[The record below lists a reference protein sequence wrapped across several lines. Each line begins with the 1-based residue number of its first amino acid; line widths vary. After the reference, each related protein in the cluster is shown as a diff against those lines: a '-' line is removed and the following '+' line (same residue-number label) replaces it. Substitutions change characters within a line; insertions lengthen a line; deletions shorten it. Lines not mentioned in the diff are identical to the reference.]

1 MRTKKREQL
10 LPIRNNTNFHS
21 MKIINLNSVVMEVN
35 SAKLKEIHH
44 SSCELRFL
52 ELEAGFK
59 KHEDLLKS
67 IEDHA
72 KQLNEI
78 KSKLVRFIWYNI

>member
-1 MRTKKREQL
+1 MSVNQTN
-10 LPIRNNTNFHS
+10 PIEIMHS
-21 MKIINLNSVVMEVN
+21 TL
-35 SAKLKEIHH
+35 
-44 SSCELRFL
+44 ELRISD
-52 ELEAGFK
+52 LEAGFK

>member
-59 KHEDLLKS
+59 KHEELLKS
-67 IEDHA
+67 VENLS
-72 KQLNEI
+72 KQLSEVEY
-78 KSKLVRFIWYNI
+78 KLL